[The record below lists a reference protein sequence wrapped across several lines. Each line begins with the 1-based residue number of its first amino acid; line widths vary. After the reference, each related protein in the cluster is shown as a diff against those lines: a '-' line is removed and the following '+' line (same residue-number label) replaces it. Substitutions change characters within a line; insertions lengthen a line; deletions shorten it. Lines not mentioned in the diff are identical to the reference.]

1 MVGVHGCSQ
10 LGELL
15 FPWYQKYPHA
25 LFIMFCISEIKK
37 KKKRMLLTL
46 LEIKII
52 KWHLTEFSDFYSF
65 LNQTYYCYI
74 ILNICET

>member
-1 MVGVHGCSQ
+1 
-10 LGELL
+10 
-15 FPWYQKYPHA
+15 
-25 LFIMFCISEIKK
+25 
-37 KKKRMLLTL
+37 MLLTL

-65 LNQTYYCYI
+65 LNQTYDCYI

>member
-25 LFIMFCISEIKK
+25 PFTMFCISEIKK
-37 KKKRMLLTL
+37 KMLLTL

-52 KWHLTEFSDFYSF
+52 KWHLTEFSDLFILKSNI
-65 LNQTYYCYI
+65 LLLYYFEY
-74 ILNICET
+74 L

>member
-1 MVGVHGCSQ
+1 MDVVSWVNFCF
-10 LGELL
+10 LGIKNILMLFLL
-15 FPWYQKYPHA
+15 CFVFQK
-25 LFIMFCISEIKK
+25 LKK
-37 KKKRMLLTL
+37 KKGMLLTL

-65 LNQTYYCYI
+65 LNQTYDCYI